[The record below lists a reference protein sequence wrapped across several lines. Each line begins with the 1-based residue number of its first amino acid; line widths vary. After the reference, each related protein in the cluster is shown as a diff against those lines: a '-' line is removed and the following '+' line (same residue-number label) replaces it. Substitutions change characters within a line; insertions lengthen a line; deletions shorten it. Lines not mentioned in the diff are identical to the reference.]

1 VGLTPAD
8 LRIGPSSKGYKLAE
22 SSLIIAAAIFAF
34 CLFVEFFFLTLGF
47 SVMYKQVNSW
57 QVIIHTL
64 GVLCSIWMILDSW
77 RYTTLYAIGFF
88 CGIIPAIIEI
98 GVTFDAVAHSKRES
112 NY

>member
-1 VGLTPAD
+1 
-8 LRIGPSSKGYKLAE
+8 
-22 SSLIIAAAIFAF
+22 
-34 CLFVEFFFLTLGF
+34 
-47 SVMYKQVNSW
+47 
-57 QVIIHTL
+57 
-64 GVLCSIWMILDSW
+64 MILDSW